1 MQKSI
6 KFKELITKLNDIANL
21 RPDVLDFEVIVA
33 INSVN
38 SNYGGCENLEE
49 IDIDDNIR
57 QVWLSSNC

>member
-6 KFKELITKLNDIANL
+6 KFKELITKLNDIANS
-21 RPDVLDFEVIVA
+21 RPDILDFEVIVA
-33 INSVN
+33 INSIDPD
-38 SNYGGCENLEE
+38 YGGCENLEE